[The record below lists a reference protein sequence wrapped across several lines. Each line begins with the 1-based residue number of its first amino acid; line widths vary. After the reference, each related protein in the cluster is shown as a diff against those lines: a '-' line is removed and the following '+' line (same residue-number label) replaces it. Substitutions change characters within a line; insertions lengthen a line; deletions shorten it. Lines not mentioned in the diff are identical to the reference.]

1 MATVEAATYPIP
13 PPPLPEF
20 YQCKRDIRM
29 SSSSSTPS
37 IKVDDEALPTRTTLA
52 MVDGALDGGGK
63 GARPTQPPSIYPTVI
78 PATYFG
84 PEQAVPPL
92 AIYHICRVCLRPRSP
107 RYHREHPIPLDGLPP
122 PPGICRRCR
131 VMTVE
136 ETQKVADVV
145 FTSESNKVKIGCIT
159 PFVPDEDIISNKEM
173 REMRSKAYLQGRL
186 DERSSPCHKTTQRYV
201 RVIDGSDGPVRRR
214 TTKVTFTRSRSRDS
228 TSDDPAEP
236 AQAIVTAPEEPVL
249 ATNAMKKIDSTKA
262 SISTKASETGSTVKS
277 KTSTR
282 HVTEIA
288 EPVQPGCTEEDVRAF
303 AREEIERYYR
313 EYWKTIWTDDRIRK
327 LAREE
332 VERYRQAERRL
343 EAHPDPYAHGR
354 MVPVHHQIEKVR
366 DTAEA
371 MPWSMQPEDEQ
382 RSRPGSRGIE
392 ARVNVKAGSGRAKK
406 IPISWSSTSSRSA
419 METKALKTG
428 RALPHDP
435 PFEQQ
440 NDDRGLPGSFDRQH
454 DRGGPI
460 HTRVEVEVRNES
472 QPGEAFEPIAP
483 RSPLQDVGSRIAR
496 ESKTGTRT
504 RSNAVPDL
512 GISEQMSSRHSHH
525 KLVEG
530 QERGNTKPK
539 PVPTRTMDWVYQ
551 PSKFRVPSTSA
562 RVDEVAIDVD
572 QDNHRRRDSILSR
585 QSANGELLT
594 RSSQYRSDWYDESV
608 GRTIETRSSAK
619 KEAPPLVSI
628 TPAALSGHRHEVEE
642 ECGSDLTRWPDEDSA
657 RRRSERVQTLR
668 GPPYPEDNSAFNV
681 VAEPQTL
688 IKDELARFRSSPY
701 KARTGSDDAV
711 EYIYTKRTVQP
722 ASRSLGREPF
732 DDHLSDSYTHVEIT
746 RSKGSAGSRAEPAN
760 TDQRRKRHYPPHEPT
775 CEDGDEDMDIAIN
788 VRNEARKPSH
798 VPAPSLANEREDSH
812 VQFASK
818 VHITPTPPGSDASS
832 SEIRRYHSV
841 ARKKE
846 RQLDGS
852 QDRPESPQREVR
864 GQDRAPCCGKPL
876 KRPPGGGAKT
886 SSDRK
891 DKVRDTTDSRRDSPG
906 RKYDGN
912 ASRPAPR
919 ALSESPSRESLAS
932 FRAYTKGPYR
942 ESERLTDS
950 MRVRDGS
957 PAARAWEDVHETD
970 NNSWRW

>member
-1 MATVEAATYPIP
+1 MATAEAPTYPIP

-20 YQCKRDIRM
+20 YERKRDIKKG
-29 SSSSSTPS
+29 SSSSTS
-37 IKVDDEALPTRTTLA
+37 SMKVDDKALPTRTTLA
-52 MVDGALDGGGK
+52 MVDGALDRGGK
-63 GARPTQPPSIYPTVI
+63 GARLTQPPSIYPTFT
-78 PATYFG
+78 PATYSG

-131 VMTVE
+131 VMSVE

-173 REMRSKAYLQGRL
+173 REMRSKACLQGRL

-214 TTKVTFTRSRSRDS
+214 TTKVTFTRSRSHDS
-228 TSDDPAEP
+228 TSDDPVEP
-236 AQAIVTAPEEPVL
+236 TQAIATAPEEPVL
-249 ATNAMKKIDSTKA
+249 ATNAVKKIDSTKA

-282 HVTEIA
+282 HVTEIV

-303 AREEIERYYR
+303 AREEIERYGR
-313 EYWKTIWTDDRIRK
+313 EYWKTDRSDDRIRK

-332 VERYRQAERRL
+332 VERYRQAERIL

-382 RSRPGSRGIE
+382 RSRLGSSSIE
-392 ARVNVKAGSGRAKK
+392 ARVNVKDEPGRAKK
-406 IPISWSSTSSRSA
+406 IPISSSSTSSRSA
-419 METKALKTG
+419 TETIALKAG
-428 RALPHDP
+428 RALSHNPPLKEQNHDR
-435 PFEQQ
+435 
-440 NDDRGLPGSFDRQH
+440 DLSGSFERRRDR
-454 DRGGPI
+454 DGPV

-483 RSPLQDVGSRIAR
+483 RSPLPDVGSRIAR
-496 ESKTGTRT
+496 ASKTGTRT
-504 RSNAVPDL
+504 RLDAVPDL
-512 GISEQMSSRHSHH
+512 ETSEQMSSKYSHH
-525 KLVEG
+525 KSVEV
-530 QERGNTKPK
+530 QERRHTKSK

-551 PSKFRVPSTSA
+551 PSKLRVPSTSA
-562 RVDEVAIDVD
+562 RVDEVAINVD
-572 QDNHRRRDSILSR
+572 LVNNRRRDSTPSE
-585 QSANGELLT
+585 QSANEELLT

-608 GRTIETRSSAK
+608 GRTIETRSPAK
-619 KEAPPLVSI
+619 KEVPTLVSI
-628 TPAALSGHRHEVEE
+628 TPAALLGHRSKVEE

-657 RRRSERVQTLR
+657 RRRPEPVQTAR
-668 GPPYPEDNSAFNV
+668 RPPYPGDDSAFNII
-681 VAEPQTL
+681 AEPQTL

-701 KARTGSDDAV
+701 KSRTGRDDEV

-722 ASRSLGREPF
+722 ASRFRGREPL
-732 DDHLSDSYTHVEIT
+732 DDHLADDYTHIEIT
-746 RSKGSAGSRAEPAN
+746 RSKGTAGSRAEPAN
-760 TDQRRKRHYPPHEPT
+760 PDQRRQRHNPPHEPT
-775 CEDGDEDMDIAIN
+775 CEDVDEDIDIAIN
-788 VRNEARKPSH
+788 VQDETRKPSH
-798 VPAPSLANEREDSH
+798 RPAPSLANEREDSH

-852 QDRPESPQREVR
+852 QDRPESTQREVR
-864 GQDRAPCCGKPL
+864 GQDRAPCSGKPL
-876 KRPPGGGAKT
+876 KRPPDGGAKT
-886 SSDRK
+886 RSDRK

-906 RKYDGN
+906 RRYDGN

-932 FRAYTKGPYR
+932 FRADTKGPYR
-942 ESERLTDS
+942 KFEKLTDS

-957 PAARAWEDVHETD
+957 PVARAWEDGHETD
-970 NNSWRW
+970 NSSWRW